1 MATPMRRTYWS
12 LYYLLTYLTFGGVG
26 LLVAPRWA
34 LTLMASNG
42 DYGDV
47 LPRLAGMM
55 MCGLAIIV
63 ANIIRLRADAL
74 YPVTLM
80 VRGFFAPCLLALYFY
95 SRDPFFL
102 VILGIMGLGMVFT
115 GTSYLLDKRR
125 KDELPAGAMDRSAE
139 GRNAAT
145 GT

>member
-1 MATPMRRTYWS
+1 MATPMKRTYWS
-12 LYYLLTYLTFGGVG
+12 LYYLLTYLTVGGVG
-26 LLVAPRWA
+26 LLIAPREA
-34 LTLMASNG
+34 LGLMASNA

-47 LPRLAGMM
+47 MPRAVGMM

-63 ANIIRLRADAL
+63 ANVIRLRAVEL

-80 VRGFFAPCLLALYFY
+80 VRGFFAPCLVALYFY

-102 VILGIMGLGMVFT
+102 VIFGIMGLGMVFT

-125 KDELPAGAMDRSAE
+125 KDEVPAAAMDRPGE
-139 GRNAAT
+139 RGNAAT